1 MGLLSEGL
9 TQLLI
14 PLAALVGLAFAL
26 LQWFLVSRVKVSGSY
41 SDGNG
46 YKDKLIGEAEE
57 GVDSLEVTIKLNLTL
72 ICILFPG
79 ATSFLFTQYRY
90 LSIFV
95 GVFSAIIFLF
105 LGSVK
110 GFSTKSEPLHI

>member
-41 SDGNG
+41 GERNG
-46 YKDKLIGEAEE
+46 YKDKLIGETEE
-57 GVDSLEVTIKLNLTL
+57 GVDSLEVTIKVAEIQNA
-72 ICILFPG
+72 ISIG
-79 ATSFLFTQYRY
+79 E
-90 LSIFV
+90 LSLSLSLSLCSLIFV
-95 GVFSAIIFLF
+95 F
-105 LGSVK
+105 
-110 GFSTKSEPLHI
+110 

>member
-41 SDGNG
+41 GEGNG

-57 GVDSLEVTIKLNLTL
+57 GVDSLEVTIKVAEIQNAISIGKLSLSLSLFFDICALNPLL
-72 ICILFPG
+72 KMVML
-79 ATSFLFTQYRY
+79 
-90 LSIFV
+90 
-95 GVFSAIIFLF
+95 
-105 LGSVK
+105 K
-110 GFSTKSEPLHI
+110 GI